1 MGLANPVVV
10 QAKVLTQYLWD
21 LKLDWD
27 ESVPLELN
35 TKWLNFYS
43 QLPELHNI
51 DFKRFASQQN
61 SSRIEVHG
69 FCDANEAAYG
79 ACLYLR
85 SIDNAGKITT
95 ALLCSKSRVTPLKKK
110 QTIPRLEL
118 CAPSVLTNLYEMIKT
133 DLHCSVDQIT
143 FWTDSSIVLHWINTA
158 PKLLKTFVANR
169 VAEIQGKSSSTH
181 WKPVR
186 TYDNPADV
194 LS

>member
-1 MGLANPVVV
+1 MGLVNPVVV

-35 TKWLNFYS
+35 PKWLNFYS

-95 ALLCSKSRVTPLKKK
+95 TLLCSKSRVAPLKKK

-118 CAPSVLTNLYEMIKT
+118 CAASLLTN
-133 DLHCSVDQIT
+133 
-143 FWTDSSIVLHWINTA
+143 
-158 PKLLKTFVANR
+158 
-169 VAEIQGKSSSTH
+169 
-181 WKPVR
+181 
-186 TYDNPADV
+186 
-194 LS
+194 